1 MPLDTDEKD
10 FATPYH
16 HLQIPYHSLMSM
28 AKIRTAVI
36 PAGGLGTRI
45 LPATKVLPKEMLPVA
60 DKPLI
65 QFAVEEAAA
74 SGLER
79 IIFVIGPGKSLL
91 AEHFQRNESLE
102 NILLRQHRNAAA
114 EQIRKLSM
122 LAEVRTVWQETP
134 LGLADAIRCAR
145 PLIDNEPFAVIL
157 PDALIDSEVPCTR
170 QLMDCHDTH
179 PGCII
184 ATQLVESSEV
194 NRYGILDLTP
204 IREPNGNVSRVNTL
218 IERPQ
223 PKSVTSRHGIFG
235 RYILEPDIFPCIEK
249 ISSGFGGE
257 LQLTDAL
264 ALCCRQF
271 PVYACQFAGTHYD
284 AGSKLGFLQ
293 ASIAYA
299 LKDPELEQPLR
310 DYLLSLCST
319 ETATSV

>member
-1 MPLDTDEKD
+1 
-10 FATPYH
+10 
-16 HLQIPYHSLMSM
+16 MSK
-28 AKIRTAVI
+28 ARIRTAVI
-36 PAGGLGTRI
+36 PAAGLGTRI

-74 SGLER
+74 SGLET
-79 IIFVIGPGKSLL
+79 IIFVIGPGKNLL
-91 AEHFQRNESLE
+91 AEHFQRDESLE
-102 NILLRQHRNAAA
+102 NILLQQRKSAAA
-114 EQIRKLSM
+114 EQIRRLSM

-170 QLMDCHDTH
+170 QLMDCYETH

-194 NRYGILDLTP
+194 NRYGILDLTL
-204 IREPNGNVSRVNTL
+204 IRESTPNGKVSRVNSLT
-218 IERPQ
+218 ERPQ
-223 PKSVTSRHGIFG
+223 PKSVSSRYGIFG
-235 RYILEPDIFPCIEK
+235 RYILEPDIFSCIEK
-249 ISSGFGGE
+249 TTPGFGGE

-264 ALCCRQF
+264 ALCCGQV
-271 PVYACQFAGTHYD
+271 PVYACHFAGKHYD

-310 DYLLSLCST
+310 EYLLSLYPT
-319 ETATSV
+319 ETATSF